1 MTTIAAAL
9 REAIES
15 LPDGMDRTDAEY
27 LLAHVL
33 EKPRVW
39 LYAHADDELAPAHR
53 EVFRGLQARR
63 KAGEPVAYLTGQRGF
78 WSLDLK
84 VNADTLIPRPET
96 ERLVEL
102 ALAFLHPGR
111 PAAVLDLGTG
121 SGAVALA
128 IASERPLSQVTAVD
142 ISPAALAVA
151 SANGRQLRLA
161 NVFFEHSDWFS
172 GLGGRRFDVI
182 VSNPPYIEN
191 DDVHLSLGD
200 LRFEPRSALASGPDG
215 LDDIRV
221 IAAQAGQHLLPG
233 GWLLLEHGWQQR
245 AAVRALLEAA
255 GFTEVQT
262 EPDLEGRDRV
272 SLGRLG

>member
-1 MTTIAAAL
+1 MTTIAEAL

-39 LYAHADDELAPAHR
+39 LYAHADDELAPAHWQ
-53 EVFRGLQARR
+53 VFRGLQARR

-172 GLGGRRFDVI
+172 SLGGRRFDVI
-182 VSNPPYIEN
+182 VSNPPYIES

-221 IAAQAGQHLLPG
+221 ITAQAGQHLLPG
-233 GWLLLEHGWQQR
+233 GWLLLEHGWQQG
-245 AAVRALLEAA
+245 APVRALLEAA

>member
-53 EVFRGLQARR
+53 EVFRSLQARR

-172 GLGGRRFDVI
+172 SLGGRRFDVI

-233 GWLLLEHGWQQR
+233 GWLLLEHGWQQG
-245 AAVRALLEAA
+245 APVRALIEAA

-272 SLGRLG
+272 SLGRLA

>member
-182 VSNPPYIEN
+182 VSNPPYIKN

>member
-53 EVFRGLQARR
+53 EVFRSLQARR

-172 GLGGRRFDVI
+172 SLGGRRFDVI

-233 GWLLLEHGWQQR
+233 GWLLLEHGWQQG
-245 AAVRALLEAA
+245 APVRALIEAA
-255 GFTEVQT
+255 GLTEVQT

>member
-191 DDVHLSLGD
+191 DDVNLSLGD